1 MNSSA
6 SPNKSGELQYGQ
18 FFIDWLN
25 TEFNFDYK
33 VVINNEENSD
43 TDVFGISKNKERLN
57 LQIVSSNGPTLQ
69 LASQNKKSFQKGQEF
84 QVLEVNAS
92 DWTTKAVTDKL
103 QKFYSNPEQLII
115 IIEGF
120 LPTPTPEEVEEIF
133 TSEDGTPFRG
143 VYYVSLPVKSSTNLS
158 YETNGYVVTIKDA
171 FNS

>member
-1 MNSSA
+1 MNSNI
-6 SPNKSGELQYGQ
+6 SPNKLSELQYGQ
-18 FFIDWLN
+18 FFIAWLN

-33 VVINNEENSD
+33 AVANNEEYSD
-43 TDVFGISKNKERLN
+43 TDVYAISNSRGKLN
-57 LQIVSSNGPTLQ
+57 LQIVSSNGPTLK
-69 LASQNKKSFQKGQEF
+69 LASQNKRRFQKNHDF

-92 DWTTKAVTDKL
+92 EWTTKAVTDKL

-133 TSEDGTPFRG
+133 KSENDLPFKG
-143 VYYVSLPVKSSTNLS
+143 AYYVSLPVRSSTNLS
-158 YETNGYVVTIKDA
+158 YETNGYIVTIKDA